1 MSTAKY
7 CIGLPQMHLEP
18 GERRVFLPEFV
29 HNMEKLG
36 AEIVLENG
44 YGSGLGLAEDDY
56 LENASHTR
64 FADLEEVYQ
73 QDFVL
78 VLRYPGDEVVKTMRT
93 GACLVSMLHYPTR
106 PQRVA
111 LLNQLGLRGVS
122 LDSIKDDTGRRL
134 VENLG
139 SVAWN
144 GMHVSFN
151 TLENVYPAAG
161 LYSPQRSPVRVTLLG
176 AGAVGKLTVQAAV
189 SYGDHQLRE
198 RLVNAGVPGVQV
210 TVIDYDLTNHP
221 DPMQEIFSK
230 TDILVDATQRIDPSK
245 PVIPN
250 TWLAWLPEYAVI
262 TDLAVDPYTLDT
274 QPPVVRGIEGIP
286 QGNLDKYIFNPDDP
300 DWDNTVPASIPSSNR
315 RIVVSCYSWPG
326 IFPEASMSHYAQQLQ
341 PLIKR
346 LITKGY
352 EQLSPDGD
360 YFERAVYIATL
371 KAWSKNQ
378 VDEQ

>member
-1 MSTAKY
+1 MSTTKY

-36 AEIVLENG
+36 TDIVLEIG
-44 YGSGLGLAEDDY
+44 YGSGLGLSEDDY
-56 LENASHTR
+56 LENTSHTR
-64 FADLEEVYQ
+64 FTGLEEVYQ

-78 VLRYPGDEVVKTMRT
+78 VLRYPGDDMVKTMKA

-111 LLNQLGLRGVS
+111 LMNQLGMRGIS
-122 LDSIKDDTGRRL
+122 LDSIKDDSGRRL

-144 GMHVSFN
+144 GMHVSFDA
-151 TLENVYPAAG
+151 LENAYPPPG

-189 SYGDHQLRE
+189 SYGDNQLRE
-198 RLVNAGVPGVQV
+198 RLVNTGVPGVQV

-221 DPMQEIFSK
+221 GPMQELFSK
-230 TDILVDATQRIDPSK
+230 TDILVDATQRYDPSI

-250 TWLAWLPEYAVI
+250 TWLAWLPEHAVI
-262 TDLAVDPYTLDT
+262 TDLAVDPYSLDT
-274 QPPVVRGIEGIP
+274 HQPVVRGIEGIP
-286 QGNLDKYIFNPDDP
+286 QGNLDKYIFHPDDP
-300 DWDNTVPASIPSSNR
+300 DWDNTIPASIPSSNR

-326 IFPEASMSHYAQQLQ
+326 IFPEACMSHYAQQLQ
-341 PLIKR
+341 PLMQR
-346 LITKGY
+346 LIKKGY
-352 EQLSPDGD
+352 DQLSPDGD
-360 YFERAVYIATL
+360 YFESSLYNATL
-371 KAWSKNQ
+371 KSWLKN
-378 VDEQ
+378 EQ

>member
-1 MSTAKY
+1 
-7 CIGLPQMHLEP
+7 MHLEP
-18 GERRVFLPEFV
+18 GERRVFLPDFV

-44 YGSGLGLAEDDY
+44 YGSGIGLTENDY
-56 LENASHTR
+56 LETANQAR
-64 FADLEEVYQ
+64 FADLDEVYQ
-73 QDFVL
+73 QDYVL
-78 VLRYPGDEVVKTMRT
+78 VLRYPGDELIKTMRPGT
-93 GACLVSMLHYPTR
+93 CLISMLHYPTR

-111 LLNQLGLRGVS
+111 LLRQLDLRAVS
-122 LDSIKDDTGRRL
+122 LDSIKDDRGYRL

-144 GMHVSFN
+144 GMQVSFN
-151 TLENVYPAAG
+151 ALENVYPPPG
-161 LYSPQRSPVRVTLLG
+161 LYSPQRPPVRVTLLG
-176 AGAVGKLTVQAAV
+176 AGAVGKLVVQAAV

-210 TVIDYDLTNHP
+210 TVIDYDLTNHSG
-221 DPMQEIFSK
+221 PMDEILST
-230 TDILVDATQRIDPSK
+230 TDILVDATQRTDPSR

-250 TWLAWLPEYAVI
+250 AWLAWLPDHAVI

-274 QPPVVRGIEGIP
+274 QPIVVRGIEGIP

-300 DWDNTVPASIPSSNR
+300 DWDKTVPQSIPSSNR

-326 IFPEASMSHYAQQLQ
+326 IFPEACMSHYAHQLQ
-341 PLIKR
+341 PLMKR

-352 EQLSPDGD
+352 DQLSPDGN

-378 VDEQ
+378 EDEP